1 MSIKLWIYGSIYIY
15 IYIKLYTII
24 IIPSFRRQLPR
35 LGSWLI
41 GRGGPRRQR
50 QKLRQIRVGVPA
62 DDGHGDT
69 MGDSCDING
78 TLMEYDFLNIYI
90 YIINYNIF

>member
-1 MSIKLWIYGSIYIY
+1 MFTNLAIERGPHIVLTP
-15 IYIKLYTII
+15 LPPF

-62 DDGHGDT
+62 DDGHDAFALAKR
-69 MGDSCDING
+69 DISWG
-78 TLMEYDFLNIYI
+78 YHG
-90 YIINYNIF
+90 IFM